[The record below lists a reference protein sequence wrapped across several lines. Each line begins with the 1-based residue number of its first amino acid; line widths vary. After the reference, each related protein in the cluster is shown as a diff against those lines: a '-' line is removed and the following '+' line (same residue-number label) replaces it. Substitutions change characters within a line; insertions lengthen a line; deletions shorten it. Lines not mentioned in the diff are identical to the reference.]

1 MTGRVVEEYEFTSL
15 NSNRTVPAGVIADD
29 DDLTTNLSPILA
41 ETAEERQAQI
51 HSILTLIS
59 ALTLCVGIVQVR
71 TLFLTI
77 KLHSLLLPNMYNLI
91 KMLTH
96 LIKISS
102 INYTKIIHWNKTFAL
117 SDPFT
122 HFFAKK
128 SKNLYL

>member
-71 TLFLTI
+71 T
-77 KLHSLLLPNMYNLI
+77 SER
-91 KMLTH
+91 
-96 LIKISS
+96 
-102 INYTKIIHWNKTFAL
+102 
-117 SDPFT
+117 
-122 HFFAKK
+122 FF
-128 SKNLYL
+128 